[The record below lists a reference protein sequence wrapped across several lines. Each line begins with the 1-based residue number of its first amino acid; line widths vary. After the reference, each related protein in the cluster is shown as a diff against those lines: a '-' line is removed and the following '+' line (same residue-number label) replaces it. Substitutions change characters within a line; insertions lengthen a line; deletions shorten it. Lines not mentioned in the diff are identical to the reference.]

1 MQNPRRIKH
10 RKASNINRKKPLP
23 GYFFFKRQN
32 SLEKI
37 EPKSER
43 SAEIDN
49 IDVQNNADIQERQC
63 GEYENE
69 KDS

>member
-10 RKASNINRKKPLP
+10 RKASNINRKESVP
-23 GYFFFKRQN
+23 GYLFFKRQDP
-32 SLEKI
+32 LEEI

-43 SAEIDN
+43 SAKIDS
-49 IDVQNNADIQERQC
+49 IDVQDNTDVQERQC
-63 GEYENE
+63 GEYEDE